1 MSPSQEAITN
11 YMLGADARRMS
22 ALFLD
27 LARAASGKP
36 PSSFAEGLR
45 FVIAR
50 HPDAPTIPGL
60 ATAKDLLDVLAG
72 LVAADEAAASGRCWP
87 EEEVAEA
94 ARTLGRATREHAL
107 ALDRSGLAAER
118 IAEQA
123 RQQFYASAIPT
134 N

>member
-1 MSPSQEAITN
+1 MSPSQESIVN
-11 YMLGADARRMS
+11 FMLGADARATAR
-22 ALFLD
+22 LFLD
-27 LARAASGKP
+27 VARAASGKP

-45 FVIAR
+45 FVITR
-50 HPDAPTIPGL
+50 HPDAPEIPGS
-60 ATAKDLLDVLAG
+60 ATAKELLDVLGG

>member
-11 YMLGADARRMS
+11 YMLGADHRRTAR
-22 ALFLD
+22 LFLD

-36 PSSFAEGLR
+36 PPSFSEGLR

-50 HPDAPTIPGL
+50 HPDAPEIHGS
-60 ATAKDLLDVLAG
+60 ATAKELLDVLDG
-72 LVAADEAAASGRCWP
+72 LVAADAAAASGRCWP
-87 EEEVAEA
+87 EEAVAEA
-94 ARTLGRATREHAL
+94 ARTLGRATREHAF
-107 ALDRSGLAAER
+107 ALDRSGPTAER

>member
-45 FVIAR
+45 FVITR
-50 HPDAPTIPGL
+50 HPDAPEIPGSG
-60 ATAKDLLDVLAG
+60 TAKQMLDVLDG

-123 RQQFYASAIPT
+123 RQRYYASAIPI
-134 N
+134 